1 MRTIRLTAAI
11 LAALLLVSCT
21 PAAGDDP
28 VPLDTVSPAETGAAV
43 DTDDTEPPETPPE
56 TTEPVT
62 LSPEPVEPPELP
74 EVLTTNITGA
84 DAAAILAHIAEAVS
98 AETSAAVYFTD
109 VSGRFYFGIG
119 EEKKYHSASTI
130 KAPYCLWLTESGQ
143 NMAREVVFSKSTRT
157 SSSSAMTKEHVGET
171 FTVAEL
177 VGYTLRYSDNQ
188 AYELLWKTFGSEDYD
203 CWVKERGWP
212 SLRLGTGDEWASLTA
227 KDLSLAMVH
236 LWKVSGADGVLTEHL
251 LHTSFTGQIP
261 RGTHYPAAH
270 KYGYNGGTAGYHDT
284 AIVLYPGE
292 PYVLTILSRID
303 GGAPGA
309 NDLFRTVASLSDE
322 LIAVLYP

>member
-1 MRTIRLTAAI
+1 M
-11 LAALLLVSCT
+11 LAAVCLIALSSCT
-21 PAAGDDP
+21 PGAGDA
-28 VPLDTVSPAETGAAV
+28 PLDTVSRAESGAPVTAPPMTETPETSEPGTGEPETSEPETSEPGM
-43 DTDDTEPPETPPE
+43 DEPPA
-56 TTEPVT
+56 
-62 LSPEPVEPPELP
+62 LP
-74 EVLTTNITGA
+74 DGMTTNITGT
-84 DAAAILAHIAEAVS
+84 DAAAILCRIAEAMSSYEDVS
-98 AETSAAVYFTD
+98 VYFTD
-109 VSGRFYFGIG
+109 VSGRYYFGIREG
-119 EEKKYHSASTI
+119 KKFHSASTI

-143 NMAREVVFSKSTRT
+143 DMAREIVFSESTKT
-157 SSSSAMTKEHVGET
+157 SASGALTKEHVGET

-188 AYELLWKTFGSEDYD
+188 AYRLLWETFGSADYD
-203 CWVKERGWP
+203 RYVKEHGWT
-212 SLRLGTGDEWASLTA
+212 SLRIGTGDEWASLTA

-236 LWKVSGADGVLTEHL
+236 LWEVSGADGVLTEHL
-251 LHTSFTGQIP
+251 THTSFAGQIP

-292 PYVLTILSRID
+292 PYVLTILTRID

-322 LIAVLYP
+322 LIAALYP